1 MIPLTFRR
9 GPDGGRGAPLP
20 TKREVGRMLRGA
32 ESLGGSSERLYEEQG
47 ECRGSHWILS
57 VGGGTFPSANLDI
70 KGNACHPI

>member
-47 ECRGSHWILS
+47 GVQGFTLDFEC
-57 VGGGTFPSANLDI
+57 GGGTFPSANLDY
-70 KGNACHPI
+70 